1 MKHYQNL
8 SLKDIDGET
17 WIEVYDNENYLVS
30 NFGRIK
36 GKARWS
42 SCMRYFIEP
51 KILKPTLM
59 KSGILVIG
67 LGTPNKRA
75 LTKIIVSSFLQKPIS
90 ELFPNKK
97 TCVHHKNFNAL
108 DNRIENLEITNFT
121 KVHKKAHLIGISDIT
136 PALNSYHHNKQL
148 REDELNIYENG
159 ILIERI
165 CRKCTKQLSIDEFTK
180 SGDNRFVCYRCLNI
194 SRGIIEFGRNKNVS
208 ELRKN
213 GLKKCYK
220 CLEIKS
226 IDNDF
231 HKNTACCK
239 KCKLKH
245 PLK

>member
-1 MKHYQNL
+1 MNFSENL
-8 SLKDIDGET
+8 SLEDIEGEK
-17 WIEVYDNENYLVS
+17 WIDVYDNDNYLVS

-36 GKARWS
+36 GKERWT
-42 SCMRYFIEP
+42 SCMRYIVYP
-51 KILKPTLM
+51 KILKPTLS

-67 LGTPNKRA
+67 LGTSNKTA
-75 LTKIIVSSFLQKPIS
+75 LTKIIVSSFLKKPIS
-90 ELFPNKK
+90 ELFSDTK

-121 KVHKKAHLIGISDIT
+121 KVHKKAHKIGISDIT
-136 PALNSYHHNKQL
+136 PALNSYHHNKKL
-148 REDELNIYENG
+148 REDELNIYQNG
-159 ILIERI
+159 NLIERI

-180 SGDNRFVCYRCLNI
+180 TGDNRFVCYRCLYI
-194 SRGIIEFGRNKNVS
+194 SRGVVEVGRNKNIL
-208 ELRKN
+208 ELKKQ

-239 KCKLKH
+239 KCKLK
-245 PLK
+245 K